1 MAIYVAG
8 KYVHHIWHGGS
19 MVQYM
24 YNGGTQLNG
33 QEFVIETIQDTGF
46 IEGYGTISPTAFGY
60 GGTGYPI
67 TMVGMQPFGGGFTLR
82 MTGTVPQTA
91 FSRIVVALSPGD
103 GSEQTIFKDYLQT
116 ALNYSVITFE
126 GVTSSNWISPDLS
139 PFFPEVPTHY
149 FVTIYE

>member
-24 YNGGTQLNG
+24 YNGGTQLNA
-33 QEFVIETIQDTGF
+33 QEFDMHTTVAEGF
-46 IEGYGTISPTAFGY
+46 LLGYYGTIAPTSYHSGIGY
-60 GGTGYPI
+60 GIYTVR
-67 TMVGMQPFGGGFTLR
+67 TMPFGNFEFGLSGN
-82 MTGTVPQTA
+82 VPDGV

-103 GSEQTIFKDYLQT
+103 GSEQTIFKDYKRSDMTYMGYFAPYTGWQIADT
-116 ALNYSVITFE
+116 T
-126 GVTSSNWISPDLS
+126 
-139 PFFPEVPTHY
+139 FFPAVPTNY